1 MQACRCVMTQT
12 LSDEQRMLR
21 DSVARFARE
30 HGGVE
35 QRRRSST
42 TDLGFASGNW
52 QQFASQGWLGA
63 IFAEEAGGFGGGL
76 AEMAIIME
84 EIGRGLLTE
93 PYLGCVVLGGTLVD
107 RLGSLEQKQRLLE
120 PMIGGELRL
129 ALAFAEASAGY
140 DLSRCKTVL
149 RKSEAGYVLEGAKI
163 ATLNGDSA
171 DTFLVTARTETGSD
185 VVVVVRKDADG
196 LSVRGYPTVDG
207 LRGANLEF
215 ASVAIAPEDI
225 LGSGVGILETLQ
237 ATIDAATVGVCAEAI
252 GAMSELL
259 QTTVDYLK
267 TRKQFGKPLSTNQA
281 LQHRL
286 VDMYIVL
293 EEARVLLSD
302 AVNTYDP
309 DRPRPFQA
317 AASAVKS
324 HVGVAAR
331 LIGQEAVQLH
341 GAIGTTEEFIVGH
354 YFKRLT
360 VIDLLF
366 GNRDWHLRRLA
377 SQNH

>member
-1 MQACRCVMTQT
+1 
-12 LSDEQRMLR
+12 MLR
-21 DSVARFARE
+21 ESVARFARE
-30 HGGVE
+30 HGGLE
-35 QRRRSST
+35 QRRRSSA
-42 TDLGFASGNW
+42 TDLGFVPRNW

-63 IFAEEAGGFGGGL
+63 IFGEEAGGFGGGL

-84 EIGRGLLTE
+84 EIGRRLLTE
-93 PYLGCVVLGGTLVD
+93 PYLGCVVLGGTIVD
-107 RLGSLEQKQRLLE
+107 KLGSPEQKQRLLE
-120 PMIGGELRL
+120 PMIGGKLRL

-140 DLSRCKTVL
+140 ELNRCNTVL
-149 RKSEAGYVLEGAKI
+149 RKSGAGYVLEGTKI

-171 DTFLVTARTETGSD
+171 DTFLVTACTESGSNVD
-185 VVVVVRKDADG
+185 TMAIVRKDAKG
-196 LSVRGYPTVDG
+196 LSIRGYPTIDG

-225 LGSGVGILETLQ
+225 LGSGVGTLDALQ
-237 ATIDAATVGVCAEAI
+237 ATIDVATVGVCAEAV

-259 QTTVDYLK
+259 QTTADYLK

-293 EEARVLLSD
+293 EETRALLSD

-309 DRPRPFQA
+309 NRPRRFQA
-317 AASAVKS
+317 ATSAVKS

-341 GAIGTTEEFIVGH
+341 GAIGTTEDLIVGH

>member
-1 MQACRCVMTQT
+1 
-12 LSDEQRMLR
+12 MLR
-21 DSVARFARE
+21 DSVARFARK

-42 TDLGFASGNW
+42 MDLGFVPGNW

-63 IFAEEAGGFGGGL
+63 IFGVEAGGFGGGL
-76 AEMAIIME
+76 AEMTIIME

-93 PYLGCVVLGGTLVD
+93 PYLGCVVLGGTIVD
-107 RLGSLEQKQRLLE
+107 KLGSPQQKQRLLE

-129 ALAFAEASAGY
+129 ALAFAEASTGY
-140 DLSRCKTVL
+140 DLNRCKTVL
-149 RKSEAGYVLEGAKI
+149 RKSEAGYVLEGTKI

-171 DTFLVTARTETGSD
+171 DTFLVTARTEAGLD
-185 VVVVVRKDADG
+185 VDTIAIVRKDAEG
-196 LSVRGYPTVDG
+196 LSIRGYPTVDG

-225 LGSGVGILETLQ
+225 LGSGVGTLDALQ

-259 QTTVDYLK
+259 QTTADYLK

-293 EEARVLLSD
+293 EEARALLSD

-317 AASAVKS
+317 ATSAVKS

-341 GAIGTTEEFIVGH
+341 GAIGTTEELIVGH